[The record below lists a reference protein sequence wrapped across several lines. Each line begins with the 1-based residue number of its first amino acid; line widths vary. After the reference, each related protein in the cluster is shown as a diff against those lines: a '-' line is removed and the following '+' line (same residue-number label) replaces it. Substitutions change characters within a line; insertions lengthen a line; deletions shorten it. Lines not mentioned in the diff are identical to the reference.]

1 MFLMNSLLFRWLEEV
16 RTTGFPFEIDTKFRI
31 VIAITEISFQIAVH
45 GLHLITYAFK
55 TVQPMLKYAFRV
67 NHAYLDQLT
76 GFKLFSLNGM
86 QVTVTG
92 VDHIGMETMD
102 CYGFENHSIL
112 T

>member
-1 MFLMNSLLFRWLEEV
+1 MISFLFRWLEEM
-16 RTTGFPFEIDTKFRI
+16 RATCFPFELDKKFRI
-31 VIAITEISFQIAVH
+31 VIAITENSFQIAIK
-45 GLHLITYAFK
+45 GLHLITYPFK
-55 TVQPMLKYAFRV
+55 SVQPMLKYAFRS

-92 VDHIGMETMD
+92 VDHIGMDTMD

-112 T
+112 S